1 MAMGLRI
8 VIVGVP
14 GVGKSTVV
22 EKSKAAVPG
31 SSVLVFG
38 TAMFDEALRLKW
50 VEHRDEMRKLP
61 VEKQKKLQEA
71 AAAAI
76 SKGKGKVVFIDT
88 HLFIRTPE
96 GFWPGLPL
104 RVIQPMKPTH
114 LILVVAGA
122 KEILA
127 RRKNDTTRY
136 RDEITEEEVS
146 EELELAQ
153 SFLSAASL
161 VSGAPMMF
169 IHNEEGKSDKAAK
182 QIAALVRGA
191 KV

>member
-1 MAMGLRI
+1 MGLRI

-22 EKSKAAVPG
+22 EKAKSAVPG
-31 SSVLVFG
+31 SAVQVFG

-50 VEHRDEMRKLP
+50 VKHRDEMRKLP

-71 AAAAI
+71 AAARI
-76 SKGKGKVVFIDT
+76 SRGKGKVVFIDT

-114 LILVVAGA
+114 LILVEASA
-122 KEILA
+122 RDILN

-146 EELELAQ
+146 DELKLAR

-161 VSGAPMMF
+161 VSGAPMLF
-169 IHNEEGKSDKAAK
+169 IRNEEGKSDAAGQ

-191 KV
+191 KA

>member
-1 MAMGLRI
+1 MGLRI

-22 EKSKAAVPG
+22 AKAQEAVSG
-31 SSVLVFG
+31 STVQVFG

-50 VEHRDEMRKLP
+50 VKHRDEMRKLP

-71 AAAAI
+71 AAARI
-76 SKGKGKVVFIDT
+76 SRGKGKVVFIDT

-114 LILVVAGA
+114 LLLVEASA
-122 KEILA
+122 REILA

-136 RDEITEEEVS
+136 RDEITEEQVS
-146 EELELAQ
+146 EELELARA
-153 SFLSAASL
+153 FLTTASL
-161 VSGAPMMF
+161 VSGAPMTF
-169 IHNEEGKSDKAAK
+169 VRNEEGNSERAAS
-182 QIAALVRGA
+182 QIADLVRGA
-191 KV
+191 RA

>member
-1 MAMGLRI
+1 VGLRI

-22 EKSKAAVPG
+22 AKAKEAIPG
-31 SSVLVFG
+31 SQVQVFG
-38 TAMFDEALRLKW
+38 SAMFDEALRLKW
-50 VEHRDEMRKLP
+50 VKHRDEMRKLP
-61 VEKQKKLQEA
+61 VEKQKRLQESA
-71 AAAAI
+71 AARI
-76 SKGKGKVVFIDT
+76 SRGKGKVVFIDT

-114 LILVVAGA
+114 LILVEASPR
-122 KEILA
+122 EILA

-136 RDEITEEEVS
+136 RDEVTEDEVTG
-146 EELELAQ
+146 ELVLAR

-161 VSGAPMMF
+161 VSGAPMTF
-169 IHNEEGKSDKAAK
+169 IPNDEGKSALAAA
-182 QIAALVRGA
+182 QIATLVRGA
-191 KV
+191 KA